1 MRLFSS
7 NRNYSAEVN
16 QCLQGV
22 RDPVTEKSLPSS
34 GRIDSLVV
42 TENGDVT
49 LALTATPQTVE
60 ADERREYILRRET
73 PAKGCASGSK
83 RNTASA
89 GH

>member
-60 ADERREYILRRET
+60 DVSTRYKYLPPLKPFMPR
-73 PAKGCASGSK
+73 G
-83 RNTASA
+83 
-89 GH
+89 